1 MLFWFQYTSGVG
13 KSEGSERSLDVAVF
27 AMGITG
33 LLPFLKKASR
43 PAQLGELSGSVA
55 AIDAYCWL
63 HKGAFGCAEKLV
75 RGQDTDSYVVYVM
88 RQIDVLLHHRIK
100 PVVVFDGRNLPSKA
114 QTEKKRRENRAKHRQ
129 MAIDYLHQGR
139 TREARE
145 CYQRCVDVTPE
156 MARRVITACRERNI
170 DCVVA
175 PYEADAQLAFLCSA
189 GLVDFII
196 SEDSDLTLFGCKKI
210 LFKLSYTGHGILYER
225 EKLGPCLGAR
235 ADSFSFDKFRRMCIT
250 SGCDYLASLH
260 GIGLGKAFKF
270 WSLVSDPDIRRA
282 LPKMPAYLNMSLL
295 NVTQDYIEGF
305 IRAENTFLYQLVFD
319 LRSRRLRPLN
329 EYPDGED
336 LGDLSYA
343 GTPMDDQMAMQMCL
357 GNLHLHTLEKLDDFD
372 PDNSPLAVDKPL
384 YGTRTNHV
392 SIWSPYYDAKKP
404 FGEMR
409 ESRSAG
415 SSATQTVFGDFKRCI
430 KRKMPGTSEVGDA
443 DDGNK
448 IDWIY
453 SAEKDSV
460 NRTFPGESDQ
470 STHAPGLPT
479 STDLSRAKNY
489 STQYS
494 SHDTTLTSNLTPLR
508 KTIVLS
514 RFFSSERDPTLNS
527 PFHGLH
533 KESSQP
539 KSSLSK
545 NVLQDMK
552 KAESPSNSGSWLDAL
567 DKIPNISGKLI
578 YDTDRLNRSDIH
590 KSDREQMIPAS
601 KMTDVHELLL
611 SDNLKVTAM
620 IASRQAF
627 KPMMSNSD
635 EKQNQG
641 VDKLEKC
648 LERNLSAKTVIT
660 SDEKKSPEEAD
671 KGDPPLS
678 LPQLPSVFQF
688 ESVPSSQESSQENF
702 QPTSILEKQI
712 EIEDEEVS
720 SYFGNKSMSTVCKP
734 TRPLTTP
741 RSRGVSGLLKK
752 KTPLSM
758 GKAQRSLLEMW
769 AK

>member
-1 MLFWFQYTSGVG
+1 
-13 KSEGSERSLDVAVF
+13 
-27 AMGITG
+27 MGITG

-75 RGQDTDSYVVYVM
+75 RGQDTDGYVVYVM

-114 QTEKKRRENRAKHRQ
+114 HTEKKRRENRAKHRQ

-210 LFKLSYTGHGILYER
+210 LFKLSYTGHGVLYER
-225 EKLGPCLGAR
+225 EKLGACLGAR
-235 ADSFSFDKFRRMCIT
+235 ADSFSFDKFRHMCIT

-270 WSLVSDPDIRRA
+270 WSLVTDPDVRRV
-282 LPKMPAYLNMSLL
+282 LPKMPAYLNMSSLS
-295 NVTQDYIEGF
+295 VTSDYVEGF
-305 IRAENTFLYQLVFD
+305 MRAENTFLYQLVFD
-319 LRSRRLRPLN
+319 PRSRRLRPLN

-343 GTPMDDQMAMQMCL
+343 GTPMDDQTAMQMCL
-357 GNLHLHTLEKLDDFD
+357 GNLHLHTLEKVDNFD

-384 YGTRTNHV
+384 YGTRTKHV

-404 FGEMR
+404 FGEVN
-409 ESRSAG
+409 ESG
-415 SSATQTVFGDFKRCI
+415 SVSNNATQTAFGDFKRRRSEPV
-430 KRKMPGTSEVGDA
+430 KRKMLGTSEVGVA
-443 DDGNK
+443 DDDDK
-448 IDWIY
+448 IGRIY
-453 SAEKDSV
+453 TTGKGSM

-470 STHAPGLPT
+470 SARASGLPT
-479 STDLSRAKNY
+479 STDPSSAKNDP
-489 STQYS
+489 TQYS
-494 SHDTTLTSNLTPLR
+494 SHDTALTSNPTPPPR
-508 KTIVLS
+508 KTVVLS
-514 RFFSSERDPTLNS
+514 RFFSSRRNSTLNS
-527 PFHGLH
+527 PFHGH
-533 KESSQP
+533 RKESSQP
-539 KSSLSK
+539 KSPSPSK
-545 NVLQDMK
+545 NVSSNMKK
-552 KAESPSNSGSWLDAL
+552 KAESQSALGSWLDAL
-567 DKIPNISGKLI
+567 DEIPSVSGKLI
-578 YDTDRLNRSDIH
+578 YDTDRLNSGDIH
-590 KSDREQMIPAS
+590 KKDGEQMMTTS
-601 KMTDVHELLL
+601 KMTDVHELPS
-611 SDNLKVTAM
+611 SDNLKVPMTN
-620 IASRQAF
+620 ASRQAF
-627 KPMMSNSD
+627 KPMTINGD
-635 EKQNQG
+635 EKPSQED
-641 VDKLEKC
+641 DKLEKC
-648 LERNLSAKTVIT
+648 RRRNPFAKTVIT
-660 SDEKKSPEEAD
+660 SYEKSAGEAD
-671 KGDPPLS
+671 KGSPPLS
-678 LPQLPSVFQF
+678 SLQSPSVFQF

-712 EIEDEEVS
+712 EIEEEEVS
-720 SYFGNKSMSTVCKP
+720 SYFGNKSTSTICKP

-752 KTPLSM
+752 KTPPSM